1 MFCWNCIR
9 LRKNRK
15 NLTLFY
21 FKRHY
26 VRELQY
32 CFTNLLLSKRKY
44 RFTFCENITTAW
56 CRSSPL
62 LLFSFTIFFR
72 WVCLS
77 LCFVFVL
84 FLCLFIFIYTGQK
97 LLTFQFLNRS
107 LFEVL
112 LSVVSLG
119 FLWSNLDYPNP
130 LGLDEIVRIIKN
142 MNINEEQKLIKL
154 RKGHLIVKQN
164 IYKSF
169 WGKIWSTSSLPV
181 VNTSTSEKCYI
192 GLKCRSQSGCP
203 KEEYRVWIE
212 SSIILR
218 SCIIRIAS
226 TLFCLSFQ
234 NKHFLKHSIASEF
247 EKILLSWPSSA

>member
-44 RFTFCENITTAW
+44 RFTFCENVTTAW

-77 LCFVFVL
+77 LCFFFFCFVFVSVY
-84 FLCLFIFIYTGQK
+84 IYLYWPKTVNFPFSQSF
-97 LLTFQFLNRS
+97 TFRS
-107 LFEVL
+107 LTVGRVTWFFMVEPR
-112 LSVVSLG
+112 LS
-119 FLWSNLDYPNP
+119 
-130 LGLDEIVRIIKN
+130 E
-142 MNINEEQKLIKL
+142 
-154 RKGHLIVKQN
+154 
-164 IYKSF
+164 
-169 WGKIWSTSSLPV
+169 PV
-181 VNTSTSEKCYI
+181 GTRRNSPDN
-192 GLKCRSQSGCP
+192 Q
-203 KEEYRVWIE
+203 EYE
-212 SSIILR
+212 
-218 SCIIRIAS
+218 
-226 TLFCLSFQ
+226 
-234 NKHFLKHSIASEF
+234 H
-247 EKILLSWPSSA
+247 

>member
-15 NLTLFY
+15 NLTLFD

-44 RFTFCENITTAW
+44 RFTFCENVTTAW

-142 MNINEEQKLIKL
+142 MNINEEQTLIRL

-169 WGKIWSTSSLPV
+169 WGKYDLH
-181 VNTSTSEKCYI
+181 
-192 GLKCRSQSGCP
+192 LHCP
-203 KEEYRVWIE
+203 LWIPPQVKNVF
-212 SSIILR
+212 IL
-218 SCIIRIAS
+218 A
-226 TLFCLSFQ
+226 
-234 NKHFLKHSIASEF
+234 
-247 EKILLSWPSSA
+247 